1 MTGATLNIC
10 ILHCALATIVT
21 VEAAKLQPSHV
32 SILSFVLSKS
42 DKKCHMWICDRGIEV
57 LTNGGSPI
65 WWSRCRPSSFKF
77 LFWGSRIGSN
87 LKARARRRKNDRASR
102 HRIGAEGGGC
112 GEGFPYPNRGR
123 SLGSQ
128 NGNKGVWSM
137 SGGWDSSVAHGRAS
151 STWYVDI
158 LQVQQPVSG
167 SGTPT
172 RGCSPWVHTAST
184 AIHAHCYAL
193 FGIFKQLGLL
203 TPCSTNHLP
212 IHCKF
217 SKCNSPSVNTAAPV
231 CGVDRVCL
239 STR

>member
-65 WWSRCRPSSFKF
+65 WWSQCRPSSFKF

-102 HRIGAEGGGC
+102 HPIGAEGVGC

-128 NGNKGVWSM
+128 NGNSRCRVAGTVASRT
-137 SGGWDSSVAHGRAS
+137 VVHQAHGM
-151 STWYVDI
+151 STFC
-158 LQVQQPVSG
+158 
-167 SGTPT
+167 
-172 RGCSPWVHTAST
+172 RFNSPWVGAEHPLVGVHRGYTQPVR
-184 AIHAHCYAL
+184 L
-193 FGIFKQLGLL
+193 F
-203 TPCSTNHLP
+203 TRTVTCCSAY
-212 IHCKF
+212 
-217 SKCNSPSVNTAAPV
+217 SNS
-231 CGVDRVCL
+231 
-239 STR
+239 